1 MQGRMHDLSE
11 GGARI
16 ITEKKIQNLEPKDA
30 AQAKI
35 FFDNFFCFALGFLY
49 LKCY

>member
-16 ITEKKIQNLEPKDA
+16 ITEKKNPEFGTKRRGSG
-30 AQAKI
+30 KNI
-35 FFDNFFCFALGFLY
+35 F
-49 LKCY
+49 